1 MTERVRSVSKRREE
15 RREHDYYPTD
25 PRLCTAMCQRLA
37 RLHPKAIL
45 EPGAGAGNFV
55 RACKAQWFD
64 APVTAVEIVPGN
76 EQALTDAG
84 ATNVWTSDFLEGH
97 DGSACFANAH
107 WSKQRYDLIIGN
119 PPYSL
124 VEAFVQRSIMLLD
137 PYDSILAFVLKF
149 HFFATRKR
157 VDLFTRFPHYAAFPI
172 VPRPDFTG
180 EGRDTAEYALVTWH
194 MLDGVLDAK
203 QWLLANTPLEWK

>member
-1 MTERVRSVSKRREE
+1 VTDRTRSVSKKREE
-15 RREHDYYPTD
+15 RRENDYYPTD
-25 PRLCTAMCQRLA
+25 PRLCTAMCQRLS

-64 APVTAVEIVPGN
+64 APVTAVEIVGGN
-76 EQALTDAG
+76 EQALSDAG
-84 ATNVWTSDFLEGH
+84 ATHVWTSDFLE
-97 DGSACFANAH
+97 DNQCFTGEPH
-107 WSKQRYDLIIGN
+107 WGKHRYDLIIGN

-137 PYDSILAFVLKF
+137 PYDSILALVLKF
-149 HFFATRKR
+149 HFFGSRKR
-157 VDLFTRFPHYAAFPI
+157 VDLLARFPHYAAFPI

-180 EGRDTAEYALVTWH
+180 EGRDTAEYVMVTWH
-194 MLDGVLDAK
+194 MLNGVLDAK
-203 QWLLANTPLEWK
+203 QWLLADKPIIWR